1 MTTIALPWDKPPL
14 TGNDRGHTRWSPF
27 VRVKDEARAAI
38 RLARV
43 SPVTGPVVVTLHW
56 QIPNRIHRDAD
67 NLAVTHKAAQD
78 ALVAEG
84 VIPGDWWAHVP
95 ETRQRIHPP
104 VAGTPAA
111 MWLTLTPQE
120 RP

>member
-1 MTTIALPWDKPPL
+1 MTTIPLPWLSPPL
-14 TGNDRGHTRWSPF
+14 TGNDRGHTRYSPF
-27 VRVKDEARAAI
+27 KRVKGEAQAAI
-38 RLARV
+38 RSAR
-43 SPVTGPVVVTLHW
+43 PKQHAGPVVITLHW

-67 NLAVTHKAAQD
+67 NLAATHKAAQD

-104 VAGTPAA
+104 VAGVPAA
-111 MWLTLTPQE
+111 MWLEITE
-120 RP
+120 DRP